1 MTLLSED
8 GGLMYASPRIRDF
21 GAVEIHTYQI
31 PSSTPGTD
39 EPTTSAAGGGGD
51 AGVGLI
57 GLMGAAVLAGRD
69 NSGETT
75 AGVTDEEEEKQAQ
88 K

>member
-1 MTLLSED
+1 
-8 GGLMYASPRIRDF
+8 MYASPRIKDL

-39 EPTTSAAGGGGD
+39 EPTVSPTGGGGD
-51 AGVGLI
+51 AGVGLV
-57 GLMGAAVLAGRD
+57 GLMGVAVLAGRD
-69 NSGETT
+69 NSDQPS